1 MVDSLAIKTPLLC
14 QFTYIAS
21 PSDLSPVSFSCFM
34 KPNIVKTRLKN
45 NLPVLGVL
53 SNTTDPTVAEL
64 CGFSGLDFY
73 MIDGEH
79 SPVTTAQVQDIVRA
93 CETSG
98 ITPLARVRS
107 NDAKLIGQYLDTG
120 VQGIMMPGVR
130 TVAELEALVRAVKF
144 PPLGNRGVAPVRA
157 ADYLLGDMNQGE
169 FVQFSNEQ
177 TLVLPQ
183 IEDREA
189 INNLDELLAVEGVD
203 GFVIG
208 PRDLAMSMGYYDGP
222 GHDEVKRTIG
232 SVVDRIRK
240 AGLIVGTT
248 AATGDQ
254 AKALVDRGVLFCLNS
269 FAGLLKSAT
278 GEFMKGRQ

>member
-1 MVDSLAIKTPLLC
+1 
-14 QFTYIAS
+14 
-21 PSDLSPVSFSCFM
+21 M
-34 KPNIVKTRLKN
+34 KQNIVKTRLKN
-45 NLPVLGVL
+45 NQPVLGIL
-53 SNTTDPTVAEL
+53 SNSTDPTVAEL

-93 CETSG
+93 CEVSG

-107 NDAKLIGQYLDTG
+107 NDSKLILQYLDAG
-120 VQGIMMPGVR
+120 VMGIMMPGVNS
-130 TVAELEALVRAVKF
+130 VAQAEALVQAVKY
-144 PPLGNRGVAPVRA
+144 PPMGSRGFGPARA
-157 ADYLLGDMNQGE
+157 SDYLLGTMNQGE
-169 FVQFSNEQ
+169 YVEFSNEQ

-189 INNLDELLAVEGVD
+189 IDNLDDLLTVEGID

-222 GHDEVKRTIG
+222 GHDEVKRTIAG
-232 SVVDRIRK
+232 VVEKIRK
-240 AGLIVGTT
+240 AGLIAGTT
-248 AATGDQ
+248 SATGDQ
-254 AKALVDRGVLFCLNS
+254 ARALIDRGVLFCLNS

-278 GEFMKGRQ
+278 TDFMKGRE

>member
-1 MVDSLAIKTPLLC
+1 
-14 QFTYIAS
+14 
-21 PSDLSPVSFSCFM
+21 M
-34 KPNIVKTRLKN
+34 KQNIVKTRLVN
-45 NLPVLGVL
+45 NQPVLGVL
-53 SNTTDPTVAEL
+53 SNSTDPTVAEL

-79 SPVTTAQVQDIVRA
+79 SPVTTAQVQEIVRA
-93 CETSG
+93 CEVSG

-107 NDAKLIGQYLDTG
+107 NDPKLVLQFLDAG
-120 VQGIMMPGVR
+120 VMGIMMPGTR
-130 TVAELEALVRAVKF
+130 TVAEVEALVQAVKY
-144 PPLGNRGVAPVRA
+144 PPLGTRGIAPVRA
-157 ADYLLGDMNQGE
+157 ADYLQGE
-169 FVQFSNEQ
+169 MTQGEYVQFANEQ

-189 INNLDELLAVEGVD
+189 VDNLDDLLTVAGID

-208 PRDLAMSMGYYDGP
+208 PRDLAMNMGFYDGP

-232 SVVDRIRK
+232 SVVEKIRK
-240 AGLIVGTT
+240 AGLVVGTT

-269 FAGLLKSAT
+269 FAGLLKSAA
-278 GEFMKGRQ
+278 GDFMKGRQ

>member
-1 MVDSLAIKTPLLC
+1 
-14 QFTYIAS
+14 
-21 PSDLSPVSFSCFM
+21 M

>member
-1 MVDSLAIKTPLLC
+1 
-14 QFTYIAS
+14 
-21 PSDLSPVSFSCFM
+21 M
-34 KPNIVKTRLKN
+34 KQNIVKTRLKN
-45 NLPVLGVL
+45 SQPVLGVL
-53 SNTTDPTVAEL
+53 SNSTDPTIAEL

-93 CETSG
+93 CELSG

-107 NDAKLIGQYLDTG
+107 NDSKLILQYLDAG
-120 VQGIMMPGVR
+120 VMGIMMPGVK
-130 TVAELEALVRAVKF
+130 TVAEAELLVQAVKY
-144 PPLGNRGVAPVRA
+144 PPLGNRGFGPVRA
-157 ADYLLGDMNQGE
+157 NDYLLGSMNQGE
-169 FVQFSNEQ
+169 AVDFANDQ

-189 INNLDELLAVEGVD
+189 IDNIDALMAVEGID

-208 PRDLAMSMGYYDGP
+208 PRDLAMSMGFYDGP
-222 GHDEVKRTIG
+222 GHDEVKRTIAG
-232 SVVDRIRK
+232 VVEKIRK

-254 AKALVDRGVLFCLNS
+254 ARALIDRGVLFCLNS
-269 FAGLLKSAT
+269 VAGLLKSAS
-278 GEFMKGRQ
+278 GEFMKGRG